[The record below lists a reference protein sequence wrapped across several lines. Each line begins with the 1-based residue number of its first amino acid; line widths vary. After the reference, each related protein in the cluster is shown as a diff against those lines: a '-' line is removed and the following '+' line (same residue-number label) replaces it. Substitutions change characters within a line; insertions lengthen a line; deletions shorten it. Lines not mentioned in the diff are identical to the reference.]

1 MVATRRQRYN
11 EDPGCLPIVKR
22 RKTEKLIAKKKES
35 VKVNLL
41 ENVLFD
47 DQNVL
52 YHLIESF
59 ELDK

>member
-1 MVATRRQRYN
+1 MVATRRQRYD

-47 DQNVL
+47 DQNVSS
-52 YHLIESF
+52 HRVF
-59 ELDK
+59 

>member
-1 MVATRRQRYN
+1 MVATRRRRYN

-22 RKTEKLIAKKKES
+22 RKTEKPIAKKKES

-41 ENVLFD
+41 ENVLVD
-47 DQNVL
+47 DQIVL

>member
-52 YHLIESF
+52 
-59 ELDK
+59 